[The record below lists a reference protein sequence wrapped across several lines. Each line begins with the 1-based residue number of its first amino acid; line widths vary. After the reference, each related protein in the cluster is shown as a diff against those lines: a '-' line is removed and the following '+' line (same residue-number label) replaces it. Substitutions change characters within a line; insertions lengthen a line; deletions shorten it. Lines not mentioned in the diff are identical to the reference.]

1 MRRLPGPASSP
12 LCDGVKTP
20 EAPVE
25 LFRGWQRTHVW
36 SAALLQAKNED
47 CSLVYANVSGLCGV
61 VDS

>member
-1 MRRLPGPASSP
+1 VRRLPGPAIRP
-12 LCDGVKTP
+12 LCEGDQTP
-20 EAPVE
+20 EAHHE
-25 LFRGWQRTHVW
+25 LFRDWQRTHVW

>member
-1 MRRLPGPASSP
+1 MRRLPGPAGSP
-12 LCDGVKTP
+12 LGEGVKTP
-20 EAPVE
+20 EAPVG

-36 SAALLQAKNED
+36 SAALSQAKNED